1 MPCSILVKCR
11 VINFLKSR
19 YLGHDGDPLSVDST
33 EHSVF
38 EEDGEVS
45 LCRLLE
51 GEDGSSLEPR
61 EEALT
66 GEVLAMWRKVK
77 ASHLKSCMLLP
88 ATLSATSLTSLEKG
102 SFGMRRLVDF

>member
-1 MPCSILVKCR
+1 MKCK
-11 VINFLKSR
+11 VINSLESR
-19 YLGHDGDPLSVDST
+19 YLRHDSDPSSVDGA
-33 EHSVF
+33 EHSVL

-102 SFGMRRLVDF
+102 SFGIRRLVDF

>member
-1 MPCSILVKCR
+1 MPCSILVKCQ
-11 VINFLKSR
+11 VINFPISR

-33 EHSVF
+33 EHSVL

-51 GEDGSSLEPR
+51 SEDGGSLKPRKARNGEDLS
-61 EEALT
+61 
-66 GEVLAMWRKVK
+66 MWRKVK

-88 ATLSATSLTSLEKG
+88 VTLSATSLTSLEKG